1 MIEIWRKV
9 ADNRYYMVSSKGRVR
24 SLISN
29 KIIKPYTTKKGY
41 LRIGLYYYE
50 QDIDDGLD
58 GRGRRRRTLKR
69 YGSGGKHKNMMV
81 HQLVLS
87 AFIDKPDWAN
97 MVNHKDGDKQNNN
110 LDNLEWSND
119 SKNMKHAYDI
129 GLQPSRSGENSGNN
143 KLAEKD
149 VYEIRERIANG
160 ESDREISK
168 DYNVTASNIYRI
180 KKGLTWKNII

>member
-1 MIEIWRKV
+1 MEVWKEVI
-9 ADNRYYMVSSKGRVR
+9 DNKYYMVSSKGRVR

-50 QDIDDGLD
+50 QDIERGLD
-58 GRGRRRRTLKR
+58 SRGRKRRTLKR
-69 YGSGGKHKNMMV
+69 YGSDGKHKNVLV

-87 AFIDKPDWAN
+87 AFVDKPEWAN
-97 MVNHKDGDKQNNN
+97 MVNHKDGDKQNNS

-129 GLQPSRSGENSGNN
+129 GLQPSRSGEKSGHN
-143 KLAEKD
+143 KLNKED
-149 VYEIRERIANG
+149 VCKIRKRVANG
-160 ESDREISK
+160 ESDLEISK
-168 DYNVTASNIYRI
+168 DYDVTAANIYRI
-180 KKGLTWKNII
+180 RKGLIWKNCI